1 MPAHFLRRIVIVSV
15 QLIILAFS
23 YGFLGAVLYYGALYP
38 PDRVANLWK
47 NYPQELTMVVT
58 LIATVLSVATAILF
72 TASVKDALRHRM
84 SQPISLIEL
93 TAGVALS
100 KGSYILRPE
109 YLRLTSLTLFL
120 FVVLRLL
127 TAGWTTLLTPVY
139 FSLPITMQGSELDI
153 TGNAFN
159 TMLYG
164 EYQAQGFSQI
174 RNDAF
179 EVLDIGGMLSGIS
192 AAGQTYGLPGTFNFN
207 GAKYNVSTGGI
218 VPTIEDYSGSDGAP
232 CADCTRLA
240 FSGGNVTVNTGP
252 ILGKHSMHTV
262 PQGFGTNY
270 SMWQQGYTWNPNNS
284 QLVYTN
290 ATASNDSLAG
300 LRLWNIVGNC
310 GADTS
315 ITQNY
320 VTMVNASGDASPSSG
335 FLPSIVCPGP
345 MNLSQTYTSFA
356 ILLQGFNKYNFLDAS
371 VCEVTPLL
379 TIVRANY
386 ANDLIS
392 SSDIISSNPF
402 RSENV
407 QVLSFIAGVAK
418 FQSISSQGLVSSTIG
433 DTLYSIYSSTTNTTI
448 GDGPG
453 NQTQVYKELE
463 DYWRGVVE
471 FSATFLRS
479 GFMAQGS
486 FYNNTIPLD
495 LQSTV
500 DGTMYVWMIGW
511 TRRSAAY
518 LLAIIPITITSILTF
533 GCVLYSHLLG
543 NDSQAGPKNG
553 SRTTFDVSNTLHL
566 IMASVAGILAPQ
578 LENFDK
584 DMIIGNERVK
594 VQLKETGDH
603 GEKKFLEVI

>member
-179 EVLDIGGMLSGIS
+179 EVLDIGRHAKWNLCGRADLWSS
-192 AAGQTYGLPGTFNFN
+192 WTFNFN

-218 VPTIEDYSGSDGAP
+218 VPPLRTIPGSDGAP
-232 CADCTRLA
+232 CADC
-240 FSGGNVTVNTGP
+240 
-252 ILGKHSMHTV
+252 
-262 PQGFGTNY
+262 FGTNY
-270 SMWQQGYTWNPNNS
+270 SMWQQGVTANVSCQPIGSSGTQYTWNPNNS

-379 TIVRANY
+379 TIV
-386 ANDLIS
+386 
-392 SSDIISSNPF
+392 
-402 RSENV
+402 
-407 QVLSFIAGVAK
+407 
-418 FQSISSQGLVSSTIG
+418 
-433 DTLYSIYSSTTNTTI
+433 
-448 GDGPG
+448 
-453 NQTQVYKELE
+453 
-463 DYWRGVVE
+463 
-471 FSATFLRS
+471 
-479 GFMAQGS
+479 
-486 FYNNTIPLD
+486 
-495 LQSTV
+495 
-500 DGTMYVWMIGW
+500 
-511 TRRSAAY
+511 
-518 LLAIIPITITSILTF
+518 
-533 GCVLYSHLLG
+533 
-543 NDSQAGPKNG
+543 
-553 SRTTFDVSNTLHL
+553 SR
-566 IMASVAGILAPQ
+566 Q
-578 LENFDK
+578 LC
-584 DMIIGNERVK
+584 
-594 VQLKETGDH
+594 Q
-603 GEKKFLEVI
+603 